1 MQVKDIMTHT
11 VKTVSPSTRLI
22 EVVSM
27 MCLYRYSGIPVV
39 DDGKLIGIISEK
51 DILHSLL
58 PSMDDLMG
66 NMSSVDFDALMKD
79 YSSVIQQTVAD
90 LMTNKVM
97 TVSPD
102 MHILKAASLMAGKRF
117 RRIPVTEG
125 DTLVGM
131 LSLGDVHK
139 AIFHANISA
148 SLSAN
153 C

>member
-90 LMTNKVM
+90 LMTHKVM

-117 RRIPVTEG
+117 RHIPVTEG

-139 AIFHANISA
+139 AIFHENISA

-153 C
+153 

>member
-11 VKTVSPSTRLI
+11 VKTVGPATRMI

-39 DDGKLIGIISEK
+39 EHDKLIGIISEK
-51 DILHSLL
+51 DVLHSLL
-58 PSMDDLMG
+58 PSMEDLMG
-66 NMSSVDFDALMKD
+66 NMSSIDFSALMKD
-79 YSSVIQQTVAD
+79 YSSVIQKKVAD
-90 LMTNKVM
+90 LMTKKVM

-102 MHILKAASLMAGKRF
+102 IHILKAAAVMAGNRF
-117 RRIPVTEG
+117 RRIPVADG

-139 AIFHANISA
+139 AIFQQSISS
-148 SLSAN
+148 SLATD
-153 C
+153 

>member
-1 MQVKDIMTHT
+1 MQVKDIMTT
-11 VKTVSPSTRLI
+11 SVKTVTPATALI
-22 EVVSM
+22 KVVSL

-39 DDGKLIGIISEK
+39 ENGKLIGIISEK
-51 DILHSLL
+51 DVLHSLL
-58 PSMDDLMG
+58 PSLDDFMG
-66 NMSSVDFDALMKD
+66 SMSSIDFSELMKD
-79 YSSVIQQTVAD
+79 YGTVVQGTVAD

-102 MHILKAASLMAGKRF
+102 MHILKAASVMAGNRF

-139 AIFHANISA
+139 AIFHESIS
-148 SLSAN
+148 SNLSAA
-153 C
+153 